1 MDPGDESPCCLTV
14 HLDMVQST
22 ATVRGGVM
30 TALLTSFGNGDIL
43 LWMLEFFLFVVWF
56 WLLISIFSDLFR
68 DRDTSGGA
76 KALWTIFVIV
86 IPFVGILAYLIV
98 RGGGMA
104 ERNVQQQEARQAQL
118 DARIRA
124 ATGTAASS
132 TEQIVQAKSLLDSG
146 AISQSEFEA
155 LKTKA
160 LAT

>member
-1 MDPGDESPCCLTV
+1 MQGARSDPGSAWDRDESLCCPHGPPGYGFTP
-14 HLDMVQST
+14 T
-22 ATVRGGVM
+22 TTTRGALV

-86 IPFVGILAYLIV
+86 VPFVGILAYLIV

-104 ERNVQQQEARQAQL
+104 ERNVQQQEAIQAQL
-118 DARIRA
+118 DARIR
-124 ATGTAASS
+124 
-132 TEQIVQAKSLLDSG
+132 
-146 AISQSEFEA
+146 
-155 LKTKA
+155 
-160 LAT
+160 